1 MSSIFEVRRIIFD
14 VWRTSNEG
22 QELGAGSKPSYNPF
36 MTDAESTQQPELPS
50 EKAWEEL
57 TKNLLRAE
65 MMKRGVSFATLPEK
79 LAAIGVTDTESNL
92 RNKVGRGR
100 FTAVFFMQCMFALGA
115 KWIEVPD
122 SVEEAGQSGGAQ
134 KLAKKKSP
142 PE

>member
-1 MSSIFEVRRIIFD
+1 MGRS
-14 VWRTSNEG
+14 T
-22 QELGAGSKPSYNPF
+22 YNPL
-36 MTDAESTQQPELPS
+36 MTDTESAQQPELPS

-115 KWIEVPD
+115 NWI
-122 SVEEAGQSGGAQ
+122 
-134 KLAKKKSP
+134 
-142 PE
+142 

>member
-1 MSSIFEVRRIIFD
+1 MENSAFAQK
-14 VWRTSNEG
+14 G
-22 QELGAGSKPSYNPF
+22 GSTYNPF
-36 MTDAESTQQPELPS
+36 MTETESAQQPEFPS

-115 KWIEVPD
+115 SWIEVPD
-122 SVEEAGQSGGAQ
+122 SVEEAGQPGGAQ
-134 KLAKKKSP
+134 KLAKNKRP
-142 PE
+142 PQ

>member
-1 MSSIFEVRRIIFD
+1 
-14 VWRTSNEG
+14 
-22 QELGAGSKPSYNPF
+22 
-36 MTDAESTQQPELPS
+36 MTDTESPQKDELPS
-50 EKAWEEL
+50 DKAWEEL

-65 MMKRGVSFATLPEK
+65 MMKRGVSFATLPER

-122 SVEEAGQSGGAQ
+122 SIEEAGQSGGAQ
-134 KLAKKKSP
+134 KLAKRKIP
-142 PE
+142 PS

>member
-1 MSSIFEVRRIIFD
+1 MSSVFEVKNLIFD

-22 QELGAGSKPSYNPF
+22 QELCAGSKPSYNPF
-36 MTDAESTQQPELPS
+36 MTDTESTQQPELPS

-122 SVEEAGQSGGAQ
+122 SVEDAGQSGGAQ
-134 KLAKKKSP
+134 KLAKKKGP

>member
-1 MSSIFEVRRIIFD
+1 MSSVFDVLHLIFD
-14 VWRTSNEG
+14 AWRTSNEG
-22 QELGAGSKPSYNPF
+22 QELCAGSKPSYKPF
-36 MTDAESTQQPELPS
+36 MTDTESTQQPELPS

>member
-1 MSSIFEVRRIIFD
+1 MSSVFEVTHLIFD
-14 VWRTSNEG
+14 VRHTLNEER
-22 QELGAGSKPSYNPF
+22 ELCADSKPSYNSS
-36 MTDAESTQQPELPS
+36 MTETESAQQPELPS

-79 LAAIGVTDTESNL
+79 LAAIGVTDTEANL

-100 FTAVFFMQCMFALGA
+100 FTAVFFMQCMLALGV

-122 SVEEAGQSGGAQ
+122 SIEEGGQKGGAQ
-134 KLAKKKSP
+134 ALAKKKSP
-142 PE
+142 PD